1 MTPVRKTSLILFG
14 LVMFVQDGSS
24 QSLRPGHWS
33 ELYLSFLQARGYLWS
48 LSPLARPVSAHDL
61 AQQAA
66 RELTSPTLA
75 SAVAYE
81 RSLNM
86 AKWLSRRFPQTGQA
100 MVALEFD
107 NSYQHD
113 RDSRVFG
120 GVYRL
125 QTGMAVRPWLEL
137 YNTMVADTR
146 LDDAPEYVGFRE
158 NGFAGYTEQ
167 AYLRVEREGVQFKIG
182 RDYLKLGPGRDA
194 ALLISNNAR
203 PLDQI
208 YFSFN
213 HRFFAYI
220 RLKGIPW

>member
-1 MTPVRKTSLILFG
+1 MTVRKTSLMLFG
-14 LVMFVQDGSS
+14 LIMFVGDGSA

-61 AQQAA
+61 AEHLR
-66 RELTSPTLA
+66 RELASPTAA
-75 SAVAYE
+75 SAIAYE
-81 RSLNM
+81 RSLNIDW
-86 AKWLSRRFPQTGQA
+86 WLSRRYPETGQA
-100 MVALEFD
+100 IVALEFD

-113 RDSRVFG
+113 HDSRDFA

-125 QTGMAVRPWLEL
+125 QTGMAVRPRLEL

-182 RDYLKLGPGRDA
+182 RD
-194 ALLISNNAR
+194 
-203 PLDQI
+203 
-208 YFSFN
+208 
-213 HRFFAYI
+213 
-220 RLKGIPW
+220 